1 MASTVGSRPSRATA
15 VSQGSP
21 CVPATLSAAGPLPLA
36 GGAESC
42 PAQAC
47 DTQPYWLDS
56 YSPNPIPTLLP
67 LKPVSTFI
75 YLYLKRHF
83 FK

>member
-21 CVPATLSAAGPLPLA
+21 RVPATLLMGHFRWQVEPRAALPGLV
-36 GGAESC
+36 
-42 PAQAC
+42 
-47 DTQPYWLDS
+47 TL
-56 YSPNPIPTLLP
+56 SPTGWIPTRPTPSLLFSH
-67 LKPVSTFI
+67 LPVSTFI